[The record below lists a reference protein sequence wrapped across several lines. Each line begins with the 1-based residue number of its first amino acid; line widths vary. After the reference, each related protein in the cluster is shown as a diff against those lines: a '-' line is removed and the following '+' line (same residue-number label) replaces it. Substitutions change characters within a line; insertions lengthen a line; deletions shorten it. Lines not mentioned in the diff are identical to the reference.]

1 MASVMFSRGLF
12 LKLIAFCGQFS
23 LAWGK
28 IISSHR
34 EFYLFCG
41 PKSQTQPSRIIIQ
54 FNQTIS
60 HHVLSLISQI
70 GQNGQAGAGSPNFPG
85 GPGGPV
91 GPSGLNGPSGQGGQ
105 LRGSLQ
111 GPRGSRGRP
120 TGSKGVKG

>member
-70 GQNGQAGAGSPNFPG
+70 GQNGQAGAGCPNCPG
-85 GPGGPV
+85 
-91 GPSGLNGPSGQGGQ
+91 GPSGQGGQ
-105 LRGSLQ
+105 SRGSLQ

-120 TGSKGVKG
+120 TGSQGVKG